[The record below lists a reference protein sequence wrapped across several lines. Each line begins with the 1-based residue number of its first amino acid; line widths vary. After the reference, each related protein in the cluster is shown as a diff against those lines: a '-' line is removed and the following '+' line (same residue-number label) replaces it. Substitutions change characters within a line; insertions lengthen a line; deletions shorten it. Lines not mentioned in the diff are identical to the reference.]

1 MNTARIA
8 GVFYL
13 LTFVTGFVALL
24 LGTGMAAA
32 NAAATVSY
40 VIVTVL
46 FYELFKPVHRGV
58 SLVAAI
64 FSGAGCAA
72 SGLAAAHV
80 SVLPVNP
87 LAFFGVYCIL
97 IGWLIVK
104 SGFVPPALGV
114 LMMIGGASWL
124 TFAWPPLARALA
136 PFNFA
141 PGILAEGALTVWLLA
156 FGVTSATRQT
166 RAA

>member
-13 LTFVTGFVALL
+13 LTFVSGFAALL
-24 LGTGMAAA
+24 LGSGMAAA
-32 NAAATVSY
+32 NAVATVSY
-40 VIVTVL
+40 VMVTVL
-46 FYELFKPVHRGV
+46 FYRLFRPVDRGV
-58 SLVAAI
+58 SLLAAVV
-64 FSGAGCAA
+64 SGAGCVAN
-72 SGLAAAHV
+72 GLAALHV
-80 SVLPVNP
+80 SVLPLNP

-97 IGWLIVK
+97 IGWLIVR

-141 PGILAEGALTVWLLA
+141 PGILGEGALTVWLLA
-156 FGVTSATRQT
+156 FGVTSTARHT